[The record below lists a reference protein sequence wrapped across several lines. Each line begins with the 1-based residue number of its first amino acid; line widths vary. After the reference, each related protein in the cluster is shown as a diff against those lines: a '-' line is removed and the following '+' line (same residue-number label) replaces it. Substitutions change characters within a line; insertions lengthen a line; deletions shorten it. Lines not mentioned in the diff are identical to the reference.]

1 MISSPSNARIKEI
14 MKLKQ
19 NKYRK
24 QMKQFIVE
32 GDHLVEEALKYGYVD
47 LIIKSPEYHFEC
59 DQEIIEVSDAVLEK
73 LSFVK
78 TPQPIMAVCHYK
90 EQKLEEGNRYLLLDG
105 LQDPGNIGTLIR
117 TALAFSYTQ
126 IIFSDS
132 TVDLYN
138 DKLIRAS
145 QGAIFRANVIQT
157 NLKDIIID
165 LQKNG
170 VKVVGTALYNSVD
183 INQCE
188 KTKKMAIVLGN
199 EGNGM
204 SKEIMAMTDQNVIIP
219 ISDIE
224 SLNVGVAGGIAMFY
238 FQA

>member
-1 MISSPSNARIKEI
+1 MKYFVSCKINAAFPKQDA
-14 MKLKQ
+14 KLIA
-19 NKYRK
+19 Y
-24 QMKQFIVE
+24 
-32 GDHLVEEALKYGYVD
+32 
-47 LIIKSPEYHFEC
+47 
-59 DQEIIEVSDAVLEK
+59 
-73 LSFVK
+73 
-78 TPQPIMAVCHYK
+78 
-90 EQKLEEGNRYLLLDG
+90 
-105 LQDPGNIGTLIR
+105 LQDHGNIGTLIR

-157 NLKDIIID
+157 NLKDVITD